1 MLLHVEFYGL
11 NGSSIVESVVLGSG
25 ACSSLRSFSAWS
37 VWSAALR
44 PLVKL
49 HCPVPG
55 GRD

>member
-1 MLLHVEFYGL
+1 VLLHVEFYGL